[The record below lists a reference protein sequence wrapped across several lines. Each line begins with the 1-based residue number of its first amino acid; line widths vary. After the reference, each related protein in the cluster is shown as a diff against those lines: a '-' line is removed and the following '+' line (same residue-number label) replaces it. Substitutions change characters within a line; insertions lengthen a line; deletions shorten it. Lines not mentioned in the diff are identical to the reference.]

1 MYIVEDRKRLNTENK
16 VVFFIGFVFH
26 NYLLV
31 NSLMHSVICLGGVR
45 TRGFGGGGVIGRVVV
60 LVVVMLI

>member
-16 VVFFIGFVFH
+16 VVFFILVF
-26 NYLLV
+26 YLLV

-45 TRGFGGGGVIGRVVV
+45 TRGFGGGVIGR